1 MRGGRFLGLLVMLSW
16 AQLQDDFSDGDFT
29 NNPPWSGTDLY
40 WVITSDKRLRANG
53 PSSTATLYLSTPNA
67 LIDDTEW
74 RFWVRVAF
82 NPSTQNFARVYLVA
96 DRADLTD
103 PNLQGYYLKLG
114 GITGSA
120 DSLELWLQNGSTT
133 LVWPA
138 VEGAASADPTT
149 SSASKSCA
157 APPASG
163 KSFPTPSEMAP
174 GNPNSPLPTS
184 PSPPPPTLACTSST
198 PPPIAKISTLTT
210 FTLGR
215 LS

>member
-1 MRGGRFLGLLVMLSW
+1 MRGGQYLGLLVMLSW

-120 DSLELWLQNGSTT
+120 DSLELWLQNGSTHIR
-133 LVWPA
+133 LAGGRRGRFGGSNNILRIKVLR
-138 VEGAASADPTT
+138 SATGLWEVFSD
-149 SSASKSCA
+149 
-157 APPASG
+157 
-163 KSFPTPSEMAP
+163 
-174 GNPNSPLPTS
+174 
-184 PSPPPPTLACTSST
+184 
-198 PPPIAKISTLTT
+198 
-210 FTLGR
+210 TLGNDTWEPEFTATDLTFSTTAYFGVYFQHTSTNR
-215 LS
+215 QNRRWWRR